1 VNYLLDTNVV
11 SEWAKLR
18 PEPRVVQWLADADED
33 RVFLSVIT
41 IAELQRGI
49 DLLAAGPKRNKLD
62 AWLAG
67 DVLTRF
73 DGRILDVTREVARRW
88 GALCADAQRKGH
100 ILGAMDALFAATA
113 AVHGL
118 TLVTRNRSDFEATGI
133 ALLDPWTVERGG
145 G

>member
-1 VNYLLDTNVV
+1 MNYLLDTNVV

-18 PEPRVVQWLADADED
+18 PEPGVVRWLADADED

-49 DLLAAGPKRNKLD
+49 DLLAAGAKRDRLNT
-62 AWLAG
+62 WLAG

-73 DGRILDVTREVARRW
+73 EGRILAVTCDVARRW
-88 GALCADAQRKGH
+88 GTLCAETQRKGH
-100 ILGAMDALFAATA
+100 TLGAIDAFLAATA

-118 TLVTRNRSDFEATGI
+118 TLVTRNSRDFEATRI
-133 ALLDPWTVERGG
+133 SFFNPWTVEP
-145 G
+145 